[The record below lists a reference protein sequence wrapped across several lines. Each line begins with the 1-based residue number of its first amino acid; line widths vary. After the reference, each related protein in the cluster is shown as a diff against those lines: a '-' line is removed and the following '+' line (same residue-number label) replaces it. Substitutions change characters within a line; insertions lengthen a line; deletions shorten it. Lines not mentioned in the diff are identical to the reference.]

1 MVGAVKKLLF
11 VSNGHGEDAEA
22 SHIARALRQSGLPVE
37 MEAVAIVGEGRAY
50 QNAGVPIVG
59 PTFTPV
65 SGGFTYMNRS
75 LLLDD
80 IRAGL
85 LGAAFGQLR
94 AVRKRA
100 ASCDLVLAT
109 GDEYG
114 QFFAYMSK
122 RPFISFIAP
131 LSANYTGT
139 LKADLILQWI
149 IRSRRCLSV
158 VTRDQLTARSLIAQ
172 GYPKIAYGGNPSV
185 DFLTPSGAD
194 LSLAPGDTVIG
205 LLPGS
210 RVPEAERNL
219 LLQMRFVAEVAK
231 RLAETGDPRRLAFRA
246 ALVPSV
252 MEAVPRLAEQAGWR
266 LEGRFLKLTADGI
279 DAEIGVHADAFP
291 DILHAATLVVAMAGQ
306 ASDQALALGKPSFMF
321 AGGGPQF
328 TWRFAEAQYRYHGG
342 LSVLVGD
349 GPADDA
355 LLGEAAA
362 RLLAVLDDRAY
373 LDRVAE
379 LGPERVGSRGSAGRF
394 VDIIAGHLGFG
405 SSIGPKDAHEG

>member
-1 MVGAVKKLLF
+1 VKKKLLF
-11 VSNGHGEDAEA
+11 ISNGHGEDAEA
-22 SHIARALRQSGLPVE
+22 SHIARALRESGLPVE
-37 MEAVAIVGEGRAY
+37 MEAIAIVGEGRAY
-50 QNAGVPIVG
+50 RNAGVPIVG

-65 SGGFTYMNRS
+65 SGGFTYMDRR

-85 LGAAFGQLR
+85 IGAAIGQLR

-100 ASCDLVLAT
+100 AACDLVVAT

-114 QFFAYMSK
+114 QLFAYASK

-131 LSANYTGT
+131 LSANYTDT
-139 LKADLILQWI
+139 LKLDLILRWI

-158 VTRDQLTARSLIAQ
+158 VTRDQLTARDLTAQ
-172 GYPKIAYGGNPSV
+172 GYPKVVYGGNPSV
-185 DFLTPSGAD
+185 DFLAPSGAD

-210 RVPEAERNL
+210 RVPEAERNF
-219 LLQMRFVAEVAK
+219 LLQMRFVVEVAK
-231 RLAETGDPRRLAFRA
+231 RLAETGDTRRLAFRA

-252 MEAVPRLAEQAGWR
+252 MDAVPRLAEQAGWQ
-266 LEGRFLKLTADGI
+266 LEGRLLKYRADGI
-279 DAEIGVHADAFP
+279 ETEIGVHADAFP
-291 DILHAATLVVAMAGQ
+291 DILQAATLVVAMAGQ

-355 LLGEAAA
+355 TLREAAI
-362 RLLAVLDDRAY
+362 RLLAMLDDRAY
-373 LDRVAE
+373 LDKVAE
-379 LGPERVGSRGSAGRF
+379 LGPQRVGSLGSAGRF
-394 VDIIAGHLGFG
+394 VDIIARHLGFG
-405 SSIGPKDAHEG
+405 SDDLPERRG